1 MRSIRGRAA
10 ARAGA
15 GGWAPTCTPVPQA
28 RPTDGAPREVPP
40 ACLVSEEARL
50 GWIRDNAKLLGNTRP
65 HLVGHT
71 VCQNMVIHGSCFKAD
86 LCWFR
91 HDAASVQAARKVR
104 SIIATAPPEGTG
116 RALPAP
122 PMQPPPP
129 ASCGAPAVRASC
141 APAAVVN
148 ATSRAT
154 SQSVALPGGARQ
166 HPMPSAAG
174 PHQRRQPPAAEGGR
188 PHQAAQAGRDGAAPT
203 STAGQSSAPSS
214 RAAAWPQP
222 LQRQTSSGPG
232 ASPTLQW
239 HARASAGASEASC
252 DPARAEPFSPSS
264 REERVADG
272 NRREARGADA
282 AALGPWP
289 AAPRRRAALL
299 PAAFANKQS
308 VGHAPWQHM
317 PAGVLRR
324 VLDASSR
331 RRSLTAAPFPSD
343 AVGTV
348 VRAPLV
354 PAPSSLE
361 EESASCAD
369 GHDDCDEDHHACQ
382 QSLEEASDGP
392 NNEGAAH
399 GEPSRL
405 GVAPASLAAASSPFA
420 RLRRATRATEART
433 PSPSLSKAPA
443 EDLADCTKSTPS
455 PDSGAR
461 AKAKLAGETPRSSPA
476 LAHAAAAVAAKVP
489 CSPSAVVTPRNW
501 RQGVE
506 YEAALL
512 VHSVCAPFLGAC

>member
-1 MRSIRGRAA
+1 
-10 ARAGA
+10 
-15 GGWAPTCTPVPQA
+15 
-28 RPTDGAPREVPP
+28 
-40 ACLVSEEARL
+40 
-50 GWIRDNAKLLGNTRP
+50 
-65 HLVGHT
+65 
-71 VCQNMVIHGSCFKAD
+71 
-86 LCWFR
+86 
-91 HDAASVQAARKVR
+91 
-104 SIIATAPPEGTG
+104 
-116 RALPAP
+116 
-122 PMQPPPP
+122 
-129 ASCGAPAVRASC
+129 
-141 APAAVVN
+141 
-148 ATSRAT
+148 
-154 SQSVALPGGARQ
+154 
-166 HPMPSAAG
+166 
-174 PHQRRQPPAAEGGR
+174 
-188 PHQAAQAGRDGAAPT
+188 
-203 STAGQSSAPSS
+203 
-214 RAAAWPQP
+214 
-222 LQRQTSSGPG
+222 
-232 ASPTLQW
+232 
-239 HARASAGASEASC
+239 
-252 DPARAEPFSPSS
+252 
-264 REERVADG
+264 
-272 NRREARGADA
+272 
-282 AALGPWP
+282 
-289 AAPRRRAALL
+289 
-299 PAAFANKQS
+299 
-308 VGHAPWQHM
+308 M

-331 RRSLTAAPFPSD
+331 RRSLTAAPFPSG

-405 GVAPASLAAASSPFA
+405 GVAPTSLAAASSPFA

-443 EDLADCTKSTPS
+443 EDLADSTKSTPS

-461 AKAKLAGETPRSSPA
+461 ANVAKAKLAGETPRSSPA